1 MNQCIAT
8 SGSVRATGR
17 RSQNVSVKGPLLPA
31 AFRARD
37 EFLAV
42 PWRCSVSA
50 GRIIWRI
57 CESCLVRKNE
67 CHECHECHDKE
78 RHSFC
83 HGTRSPMIS
92 RWGVLGRRWCAAA
105 PRPEW
110 VAGAR
115 LCQTP
120 GLSLSDAARTCT
132 QITEDTD
139 HFKEH
144 DGHDGHAVGPLLL
157 HVPRCSKM
165 FQDVPRCSKMFQDVP
180 RCSKMFQDVPSHS
193 RLSSKKMSWCQV
205 GGLQPKEDQEPES
218 HVLEASWSI
227 IAETK
232 WNVLVLREFD
242 CCSLTHR
249 YAQYLTEAG
258 RWMYH
263 NVPLASSW
271 HFGLADLS
279 CLALVVLVRSWY
291 QKSLVDISLVLVV
304 TASNCLE
311 RSHVA
316 RQVCI
321 RLHSYDRWV
330 DRCSQMF
337 WTFFLVCFIFTSSLL
352 C

>member
-1 MNQCIAT
+1 MYCYIGQCASSGEDPFCLQLFALETNSWLCLGVAVFQPEESYDEYVNHVWCARMNAMNAMNAMTKKGTAFVMEPDLQWSPDLFLCPSCSRCSEVFWADD
-8 SGSVRATGR
+8 GVRLRRALNGLLERAYAKRQACLYQTQPGLAH
-17 RSQNVSVKGPLLPA
+17 RSQRTP
-31 AFRARD
+31 
-37 EFLAV
+37 
-42 PWRCSVSA
+42 
-50 GRIIWRI
+50 IILRNMMDMMDMQSDL
-57 CESCLVRKNE
+57 C
-67 CHECHECHDKE
+67 
-78 RHSFC
+78 FC
-83 HGTRSPMIS
+83 
-92 RWGVLGRRWCAAA
+92 
-105 PRPEW
+105 
-110 VAGAR
+110 
-115 LCQTP
+115 
-120 GLSLSDAARTCT
+120 
-132 QITEDTD
+132 
-139 HFKEH
+139 
-144 DGHDGHAVGPLLL
+144 
-157 HVPRCSKM
+157 
-165 FQDVPRCSKMFQDVP
+165 MFQDVP

-193 RLSSKKMSWCQV
+193 RLSWKKMSWCQV